1 MEKDSSASLRDY
13 EAKRDPGA
21 TPEPFGQTRIT
32 GGSLFV
38 VHHHLARR
46 EHYDLRL
53 EIDGVLWSWAVPKG
67 PSYDQQDKRLAIHVE
82 THPLD
87 YAWFEDRIP
96 EGQYGAG
103 AMVIWDRGRWKS
115 KGDPKQGFKDGK
127 LLFELVG
134 HKLHGLWTLVKTTR
148 SKNEWLLI
156 KERDAWMRSGVEL
169 PMDSVVSGE
178 TAADLK
184 AGKSKAEALDVEVG
198 VMGKRARSDDYR
210 HMLCEPSEPF
220 DDPQWL
226 FEIKYDGFR
235 VFGDKD
241 GDQVRLITRAG
252 RDIAKNLPEVTEA
265 LAALPFNRL
274 VIDGEI
280 VVYDPQGLPSFPRL
294 LQRGQLQRALDIAM
308 AAVRLPAQLM
318 AFDLIRYAD
327 RDLTGVPLVDRKS
340 LLRRVLPSVGI
351 CRYVE
356 HEDEHGVRLFES
368 AETMG
373 LEGLVAK
380 RRSSLYEQRRSA
392 NWLKIAVKHTEEFT
406 VFGWT
411 MDKNGHGLG
420 AVYVAALKG
429 NQWVNLGR
437 VGSGLSVDAR
447 ASLLEALKAIPSKRP
462 LVTIEDA
469 KPGTQWV
476 RLQIVVEVDFKEFS
490 KNQHLRQPVLVAV
503 RPDKTPEECVNG
515 PWENDDI
522 SPAVVTETLD
532 RPRVIVSNRDKIYF
546 PAHGADGS
554 AYTKGQVVDYYRAI
568 APYMLPYLADRPI
581 VLTRYPDGIDGES
594 FFQHR
599 APDYLPQFIRRERV
613 RMDSDGEEKPYIV
626 VDNEDTLVYLANLG
640 TLPIHVFA
648 SSCVDPQHPDYLV
661 LDLDPKEA
669 PFEHVVEVAAECRD
683 LLSAIGLPH
692 FLKTTGSSGLHVMVP
707 LNRALSHD
715 QARGFAEILARHV
728 VKRRPDIATIQ
739 RSVELREGRVY
750 VDYMQNGDGKTIA
763 AAYCVRPVPS
773 AAVSMPLAWDELGA
787 GPQDFTIANAL
798 DRVTNWSGD
807 PMSGLLTSTADISAA
822 IDRLAEQP

>member
-1 MEKDSSASLRDY
+1 MEKDASASLERY
-13 EAKRDPGA
+13 HAKRDPVS
-21 TPEPFGQTRIT
+21 TPEPFGRSRIT

-103 AMVIWDRGRWKS
+103 AMVIWDRGRWRPKS
-115 KGDPKQGFKDGK
+115 DPKQGFKDGK

-148 SKNEWLLI
+148 SKKEWLLI

-184 AGKSKAEALDVEVG
+184 SGRSKADAVDRMAVKLG
-198 VMGKRARSDDYR
+198 TAAGSDDYC

-220 DDPQWL
+220 DGAQWL

-235 VFGDKD
+235 VFADKRE
-241 GDQVRLITRAG
+241 GAVCLLTRAG
-252 RDIAKNLPEVTEA
+252 RNIASNFPEVTEA
-265 LAALPFNRL
+265 LAALPFERF
-274 VIDGEI
+274 VMDGEI
-280 VVYDPQGLPSFPRL
+280 VVYDPQGLPSFARL

-308 AAVRLPAQLM
+308 AAVRLPAQFM
-318 AFDLIRYAD
+318 AFDLIRYGE
-327 RDLTGVPLVDRKS
+327 RDFCSEPLTARKEI
-340 LLRRVLPSVGI
+340 LRKMLPTVGI
-351 CRYVE
+351 CRFVE
-356 HEDEHGVRLFES
+356 HERENGVTLFNN
-368 AETMG
+368 AEKLG

-380 RRSSLYEQRRSA
+380 RADSVYEQRRSDI
-392 NWLKIAVKHTEEFT
+392 WRKITVKHTEEFA

-411 MDKNGHGLG
+411 ADKNGHGLG

-429 NQWVNLGR
+429 SQWVNLGR
-437 VGSGLSVDAR
+437 VGSGLSVSER
-447 ASLLEALKAIPSKRP
+447 AALLAALKAIPSTRP
-462 LVTIEDA
+462 QVSIEDA

-476 RLQIVVEVDFKEFS
+476 EIEIVVEVDFKEYS
-490 KNQHLRQPVLVAV
+490 KNGHLRQPVLIAV
-503 RPDKTPEECVNG
+503 RPDKSPEECVNG

-522 SPAVVTETLD
+522 APAVVTETLD
-532 RPRVIVSNRDKIYF
+532 RPRVILSNQDKVYF
-546 PAHGADGS
+546 PEAG
-554 AYTKGQVVDYYRAI
+554 YTKGQVVEYYRSI
-568 APYMLPYLADRPI
+568 APLILPYLADRPI
-581 VLTRYPDGIDGES
+581 VLTRYPGGIEGES

-599 APDYLPQFIRRERV
+599 APDYLPQFIRREKV
-613 RMDSDGEEKPYIV
+613 RMDTDGEEKAYIV
-626 VDNEDTLVYLANLG
+626 VDSVDTLVYLANLG

-648 SSCVDPQHPDYLV
+648 ASCAHPQHPDYLV

-669 PFEHVVEVAAECRD
+669 PFNHVVEVAAECRA
-683 LLSAIGLPH
+683 LLEKIGLPH

-707 LNRALSHD
+707 LGRSLNHD
-715 QARGFAEILARHV
+715 QARGFAEILARHIV
-728 VKRRPDIATIQ
+728 RQRPDIATIQ
-739 RSVELREGRVY
+739 RSVELRGGRVY

-763 AAYCVRPVPS
+763 SAYCVRPVSS
-773 AAVSMPLAWDELGA
+773 AAVSMPLEWGELGV
-787 GPQDFTIANAL
+787 GPQEFTIVNAVE
-798 DRVTNWSGD
+798 RVTNWSRD
-807 PMSGLLTSTADISAA
+807 PMSELLTVSVDIPAA
-822 IDRLAEQP
+822 LDRLSAYQ